1 MCGKNIKTL
10 LEIRYMGK
18 EFLYKAVN
26 QIVSETI
33 VDIDDDKVTYPVK
46 LSIQVFYDPPFAS
59 YGISHEFIRH
69 CEEVYGLNPD
79 EIKYVWREYK
89 STLKRLGKL

>member
-1 MCGKNIKTL
+1 MDKK
-10 LEIRYMGK
+10 
-18 EFLYKAVN
+18 FLNKVID

-46 LSIQVFYDPPFAS
+46 LSIQVFYETPFTS
-59 YGISHEFIRH
+59 YPICHTFVQH
-69 CEEVYGLNPD
+69 CEEVYGLKPD

-89 STLKRLGKL
+89 FTLLGKL

>member
-1 MCGKNIKTL
+1 MDK
-10 LEIRYMGK
+10 K
-18 EFLYKAVN
+18 EKYYNF
-26 QIVSETI
+26 IVDDLVKKTI

-46 LSIQVFYDPPFAS
+46 LNIQVFYDTPFAS

-79 EIKYVWREYK
+79 EIKNVWREYK

>member
-1 MCGKNIKTL
+1 MDK
-10 LEIRYMGK
+10 RK
-18 EFLYKAVN
+18 ENYYNYVVN
-26 QIVSETI
+26 DMVKKTI

-59 YGISHEFIRH
+59 YGISHEFISH

>member
-1 MCGKNIKTL
+1 MDK
-10 LEIRYMGK
+10 R
-18 EFLYKAVN
+18 FLDKVVD

-46 LSIQVFYDPPFAS
+46 LSIQVFYETPFLFQ
-59 YGISHEFIRH
+59 ISHEFIRH

>member
-1 MCGKNIKTL
+1 MDKK
-10 LEIRYMGK
+10 K
-18 EFLYKAVN
+18 ENYYNYVVN
-26 QIVSETI
+26 DMVKKTI

-79 EIKYVWREYK
+79 EIKNVWREYK